1 MNKLEKT
8 IEILTALCIA
18 ISLLA
23 ISYSIF
29 INLIVK

>member
-1 MNKLEKT
+1 MSKL
-8 IEILTALCIA
+8 IEILTGLCIA

-29 INLIVK
+29 INLIVKN